1 MNLME
6 DMLFFALHQI
16 KHDSDDARQRNN
28 ADDNPKHN
36 VALIPGQR
44 AHRGTGSG
52 QAFARK
58 RADRQNSQAQNH
70 AEKQCN
76 QSLFHNNPSVLP
88 TYDGNTISHE

>member
-16 KHDSDDARQRNN
+16 KHDSDDAGQCHN
-28 ADDNPKHN
+28 ADNDPEHDI
-36 VALIPGQR
+36 ALIPGQR

-58 RADRQNSQAQNH
+58 RADRQHGQAQNH

-88 TYDGNTISHE
+88 TYDGNTISQ